1 MMHSPLQRYP
11 EFCRKLLYEG
21 ASPEFLEATSE
32 WEKAYGKVGS
42 TGSRTLMSASGSQE
56 DM

>member
-1 MMHSPLQRYP
+1 MHSLLQRYP

-32 WEKAYGKVGS
+32 WEKAYGKVSSTDARTWMPGS
-42 TGSRTLMSASGSQE
+42 ARQE

>member
-1 MMHSPLQRYP
+1 MHSLLQRYP

-32 WEKAYGKVGS
+32 WEKAYGKVSS
-42 TGSRTLMSASGSQE
+42 TDARTLMPGSA
-56 DM
+56 